1 MELRQIQY
9 FMAVAKHQNFSRA
22 AEHVHVSQPS
32 LSVQIRG
39 LEQELA
45 ARLFDRLGRKVVL
58 TQAGE
63 LFRIHAERALLEL
76 EKAAHVVHE
85 LQGAKRGRLV
95 VGALSTVNSYLITP
109 LVTRFKQ
116 RFPDVQLQ
124 VHPQPSSD
132 VVTGLLANRL
142 DLGICLLPLAHPQL
156 TVIPLLEER
165 LALVVPPGML
175 IGKKRVRMQ
184 DLAALP
190 LVLMPVDYCLRRMV
204 EAECAKAG
212 VDPKV
217 VLEMSSPDGILE
229 AVAEGTGA
237 TILPEL
243 YVRSRLSGGK
253 LQLLE
258 LYDPTPCHV
267 VGIAILT
274 KRHRSLAAEEF
285 ARLCQTT
292 IKELQ
297 SHFKASS
304 VTTIRTRKTG

>member
-76 EKAAHVVHE
+76 EQAAHVVHE

-258 LYDPTPCHV
+258 LYDPTPCHG
-267 VGIAILT
+267 VGIAFLT

>member
-63 LFRIHAERALLEL
+63 LFRIHAERALREL
-76 EKAAHVVHE
+76 EQAAHVVHE

-190 LVLMPVDYCLRRMV
+190 LVLMPVDYCLRKMV

-258 LYDPTPCHV
+258 LYDPTPCHG
-267 VGIAILT
+267 VGIAFLT
-274 KRHRSLAAEEF
+274 KRYRSLAAEEF

-297 SHFKASS
+297 SHFKAAP
-304 VTTIRTRKTG
+304 VTTIRARKTG